1 MYIRPWLAF
10 KFFWLQ
16 VSLII
21 DIAYSIRI
29 VDYLG
34 NSGIILIIMLVIKTG
49 KDLVRI
55 L

>member
-1 MYIRPWLAF
+1 VYIRPWLVF
-10 KFFWLQ
+10 KFFCLQ
-16 VSLII
+16 LSLIV

-29 VDYLG
+29 VNYLG
-34 NSGIILIIMLVIKTG
+34 KYGVILIIMFVIKTI

>member
-1 MYIRPWLAF
+1 MYIPPWLGF

-34 NSGIILIIMLVIKTG
+34 NSGMILIMLVIKTG